1 MNRKL
6 AFSYL
11 LLASLSSGAAKAQN
25 YFEVVHPEI
34 FSFES
39 SPEPVSGDA
48 FSSLSLTTDHYKHQ
62 LHALNWKWS
71 APKAQL
77 TISRPIPYLSKNP
90 NPKEASVST
99 FLFWAYLKSPIK
111 DGKLRFEFLKQG
123 RLCSWFEYG
132 LDFQGWHGAWVAFD
146 RDMQG
151 KPEEGMD
158 EIRIIAPDVA
168 SGEIILDHIVPSSFQ
183 DVRQHTAGFQSPF
196 INPHTKSHWL
206 QLLKHWDYK
215 LDIPVATTI
224 SEAEKEQ
231 IRQVE
236 ARLYD
241 LLRTGKKTP
250 IAQLRKRFQ
259 AYGIEQNPDGTLKGK
274 SIFFLRYAESY
285 YNLGGPRNTAWYGKD
300 NRSFKQ
306 ACDFLYQVANTY
318 HETENPQERKEL
330 ADMYLMLTRHLADQG
345 FVAGSEMGTLHHLGY
360 SSRNYFPAN
369 FLMKEVLREANM
381 DEQVQQAMEWFAGTG
396 EVKMKPE
403 KLGMDI
409 DAFNTYL
416 VGRISSIMMRRDT
429 PEKVAY
435 LKAFSRWAD
444 NGYKYTDGTGACFKV
459 DGSVFHHRIN
469 YPAYAVGGFDGA
481 VDCIWLL
488 HDTSF
493 AISQESH
500 ENLKKALL
508 LMRTYCNKTNWP
520 LSLSGRHP
528 DGKGKLHTWHY
539 GRLALVG
546 SPDKKEKIDKE
557 LAGAYLRL
565 TSELETDEYKKA
577 FAKANI
583 LPETAPNGN
592 WSVNYSCLNIHRRN
606 DWSAT
611 VMGHSRYLWASEIYI
626 RCNHY
631 GRYLNHG
638 QLQILSKGE
647 PVSNFTNGFRQ
658 EGWDWNHFPG
668 TTAAVFPMAE
678 LKADVRNLDDKSG
691 YEEMLLSDEAF
702 AGALSQENKNGM
714 FAMKLHEHD
723 KYNGS
728 LRANKSY
735 FFFDNRIICLG
746 SDIENNT
753 PGNPAQTTLFQEF
766 LPEEKTEIRVNGK
779 PVTDFPYTQRLT
791 GKFNYLTDTRNNHYF
806 VRNGEIFVS
815 RKLQHSLHEETDKP
829 TQNNF
834 ALAAINH
841 GDQVR
846 EGSYEYMVLVDGTAE
861 QVKKNAKKLPYKVLQ
876 KDQQAHIV
884 NDQQS
889 ATTAYALFEA
899 GKPQYNDQVAEVNI
913 PCLIM
918 VRQEA
923 KNRIIVSAADPDLRF
938 YEGPADEVYD
948 ENNKRIERSVYSRE
962 WINNPSG
969 KSTLQITL
977 NGKWT
982 PAEATSEWN
991 YTHSGNQTI
1000 LSTECQHGLGKEL
1013 TLIK

>member
-11 LLASLSSGAAKAQN
+11 LLASLSTGATKAQN

-48 FSSLSLTTDHYKHQ
+48 FSSITLSQEHYKHQ
-62 LHALNWKWS
+62 LHSLRWKWS
-71 APKAQL
+71 APNACL
-77 TISRPIPYLSKNP
+77 TISRPIPYLTKNP

-99 FLFWAYLKSPIK
+99 FLFWAYLKSPVK
-111 DGKLRFEFLKQG
+111 DGKLRFEFLKEG

-132 LDFQGWHGAWVAFD
+132 LDFKGWHGAWVAFD

-158 EIRIIAPDVA
+158 EIRIIAPNTPE
-168 SGEIILDHIVPSSFQ
+168 GEIFLDHIVPSSFQ

-196 INPHTKSHWL
+196 INPNTNSHWL

-215 LDIPVATTI
+215 LDIPVGSTLTD
-224 SEAEKEQ
+224 AERKDLQ
-231 IRQVE
+231 DVDN
-236 ARLYD
+236 RLHN

-250 IAQLRKRFQ
+250 VAQIRKRFKD
-259 AYGIEQNPDGTLKGK
+259 YGIEQNPDGTIKGK

-285 YNLGGPRNTAWYGKD
+285 YNLGGPRSTKWYGKD
-300 NRSFKQ
+300 NRAFKQ
-306 ACDFLYQVANTY
+306 ACDFLYLIANTY
-318 HETENPQERKEL
+318 HETTNAAEKEEL
-330 ADMYLMLTRHLADQG
+330 AQMYLQLTQHLSDQG

-360 SSRNYFPAN
+360 SSRNFFFAHY
-369 FLMKEVLREANM
+369 LMKDVLRRANM
-381 DEQVQQAMEWFAGTG
+381 DEDVQKAMEWFSGTG
-396 EVKMKPE
+396 EVKLKP
-403 KLGMDI
+403 KQLGMDI

-416 VGRISSIMMRRDT
+416 VGRLASIMMLRDT
-429 PEKVAY
+429 PEKAAY

-481 VDCIWLL
+481 VECIWLL
-488 HDTSF
+488 HNTSF
-493 AISQESH
+493 AISEESH

-546 SPDKKEKIDKE
+546 SPDKSEKIDTQ
-557 LAGAYLRL
+557 LAAAYLRL
-565 TSELETDEYKKA
+565 TSEAANDEYNDVFK
-577 FAKANI
+577 KANI
-583 LPETAPNGN
+583 LPELSPNGN
-592 WSVNYSCLNIHRRN
+592 WSVNYSCLNIHRRDN
-606 DWSAT
+606 WSAT
-611 VMGHSRYLWASEIYI
+611 VMGHSRYLWASEIYLG
-626 RCNHY
+626 CNHY

-638 QLQILSKGE
+638 QLQILSQGD
-647 PVSNFTNGFRQ
+647 PITNFSNGFRQ

-668 TTAAVFPMAE
+668 TTAAVFPIAD

-691 YEEMLLSDEAF
+691 YEEMLLSDEAY
-702 AGALSQENKNGM
+702 AGSLSQENKNGV

-723 KYNGS
+723 KYNGT
-728 LRANKSY
+728 LKANKSY

-753 PGNPAQTTLFQEF
+753 PGHTAQTTLFQEY
-766 LPEEKTEIRVNGK
+766 LPEEKTVIEVNGK
-779 PVTDFPYTQRLT
+779 VIQDFPFTKQLS
-791 GKFNYLTDTRNNHYF
+791 GKFNYLADTRNNHYF
-806 VRNGEIFVS
+806 VRHGEILVS
-815 RKLQHSLHEETDKP
+815 KKLQHSLHEETDKP

-834 ALAAINH
+834 ALATINH
-841 GDQVR
+841 GDQIKN
-846 EGSYEYMVLVDGTAE
+846 GAYEYMILVDGKPNE
-861 QVKKNAKKLPYKVLQ
+861 VKKAIKKLPYQVLQ
-876 KDQQAHIV
+876 KDKQAHIV
-884 NDQQS
+884 NDRTT

-899 GKPQYNDQVAEVNI
+899 GKPAYGKQIAEVNI
-913 PCLIM
+913 PALIM
-918 VRQEA
+918 VKQEG
-923 KNRIIVSAADPDLRF
+923 KNQIRLSACDPDLRF
-938 YEGPADEVYD
+938 YEGASDEVFD
-948 ENNKRIERSVYSRE
+948 ANNKRIERSVYSRN

-969 KSTLQITL
+969 KSTLTITL
-977 NGKWT
+977 NGTWSAAGNTDEWT
-982 PAEATSEWN
+982 I
-991 YTHSGNQTI
+991 THKGKQTI
-1000 LSTECQHGLGKEL
+1000 LSTECQHGLGKEIVL
-1013 TLIK
+1013 NK